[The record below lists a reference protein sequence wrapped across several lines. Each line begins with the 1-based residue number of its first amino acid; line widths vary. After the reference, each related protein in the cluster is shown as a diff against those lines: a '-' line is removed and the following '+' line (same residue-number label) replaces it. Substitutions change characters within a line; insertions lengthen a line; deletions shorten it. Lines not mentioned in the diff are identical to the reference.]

1 MNRFA
6 KRCLYYNL
14 LGGIILENKKIRV
27 VIVDDNQDFC
37 EILSEYLG
45 RQPDI
50 EVVGMANNGLS
61 ACSVIKIKRPDVV
74 ILDVIMPH
82 LDGIGVLENMQQVE
96 FEKRPVFIMLS
107 AVGQDK
113 ITEKALD
120 LGAEYYI
127 MKPFDM
133 ETLTNR
139 IRQLKS
145 THQIIKNGTTN
156 NLNHSNQ
163 SRNKVIGNEQ
173 STYELSALSL
183 EKEVTS
189 VIHEIGI
196 PAHIKGYQYLRDA
209 IIMSINDMDILN
221 SITKQL
227 YPNIAKKY
235 NTTPSRVERAIR
247 HAIEVAWS
255 RGKMDTIDQL
265 FGYTVNNGKGKPTN
279 SEFIALIADRLR
291 LELQVG

>member
-1 MNRFA
+1 MKCHRLWGG
-6 KRCLYYNL
+6 KKL
-14 LGGIILENKKIRV
+14 LDSKIQ
-27 VIVDDNQDFC
+27 IVLADDNKDFSD
-37 EILSEYLG
+37 ILRELLSK
-45 RQPDI
+45 QPDM
-50 EVVGMANNGLS
+50 EVVGVAANGLE
-61 ACSVIKIKRPDVV
+61 ACDIIVEKQPDVV
-74 ILDVIMPH
+74 ILDVIMPY
-82 LDGIGVLENMQQVE
+82 LDGIGVLERINQIDLP
-96 FEKRPVFIMLS
+96 KRPLVVMLS

-113 ITEKALD
+113 ITERALS

-127 MKPFDM
+127 VKPFDM
-133 ETLTNR
+133 DTLTMR

-145 THQIIKNGTTN
+145 MYSPVRTTSTVYSQPVQTS
-156 NLNHSNQ
+156 HSVVQ
-163 SRNKVIGNEQ
+163 AQPRMKPKVTQ
-173 STYELSALSL
+173 HSL
-183 EKEVTS
+183 ETEVTS

-209 IIMSINDMDILN
+209 IIMAINDMDILN

-227 YPNIAKKY
+227 YPNIAKNY

-255 RGKMDTIDQL
+255 RGKMDTIDKL

-291 LELQVG
+291 LEMQVS